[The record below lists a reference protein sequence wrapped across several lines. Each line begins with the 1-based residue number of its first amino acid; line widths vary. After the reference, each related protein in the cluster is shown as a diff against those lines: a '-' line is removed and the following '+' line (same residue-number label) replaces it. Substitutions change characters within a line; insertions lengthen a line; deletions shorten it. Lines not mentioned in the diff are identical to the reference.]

1 VQGRSLQEV
10 TMTDAHIVSPSRW
23 GYGALSLLLASITF
37 AKATVVTLPELIHQ
51 SRVIA
56 YGRIDPNAGV
66 PVPFHVSTIAK
77 GADVVQGSGIFL
89 CNSRPNPEWP
99 DLSKSV
105 GEQVLFLVKHGECFD
120 LSHNYR
126 SLIKVHDGRASTIVI
141 KDQPDDQS
149 LDDLLEKIRVMLH
162 RDGAA

>member
-1 VQGRSLQEV
+1 
-10 TMTDAHIVSPSRW
+10 MTDAQAGSASRW
-23 GYGALSLLLASITF
+23 GYGALFLLLASIAF

-56 YGRIDPNAGV
+56 YGRIDANVGV
-66 PVPFHVSTIAK
+66 PVPFHASAIIK
-77 GADVVQGSGIFL
+77 GADVAQGSVILL

-105 GEQVLFLVKHGECFD
+105 GEQVLFLNRHGDCFN

-126 SLIKVHDGRASTIVI
+126 SLIKVHDGRATTIVI
-141 KDQPDDQS
+141 KGQPDDQS
-149 LDDLLEKIRVMLH
+149 LDDFLKKIRALL
-162 RDGAA
+162 RG

>member
-1 VQGRSLQEV
+1 
-10 TMTDAHIVSPSRW
+10 MTDTYTVSPARW
-23 GYGALSLLLASITF
+23 GYGALYLLLATIAF

-56 YGRIDPNAGV
+56 YGRIDSNGGV
-66 PVPFHVSTIAK
+66 PVPFHVSKIAK
-77 GADVVQGSGIFL
+77 GADVVQGGDILL

-99 DLSKSV
+99 DLSRSV
-105 GEQVLFLVKHGECFD
+105 GEQVLFLVKHGDCFD

-149 LDDLLEKIRVMLH
+149 LDDFLEKISAVLDRK
-162 RDGAA
+162 GAA

>member
-1 VQGRSLQEV
+1 
-10 TMTDAHIVSPSRW
+10 MTDAHTVSPSRW
-23 GYGALSLLLASITF
+23 GYGALYLLLASIAF

-56 YGRIDPNAGV
+56 YGRIDANADV
-66 PVPFHVSTIAK
+66 PVPFHASAIIK
-77 GADVVQGSGIFL
+77 GADVVQGGVILL

-105 GEQVLFLVKHGECFD
+105 GEQVLFLNRHGKCFD

-126 SLIKVHDGRASTIVI
+126 SLIKVHDGRATTIVI

-149 LDDLLEKIRVMLH
+149 LDDFLEKIRAVL
-162 RDGAA
+162 RGQGAA